1 MRQRLSE
8 LPGGF
13 EPEVNMTAHA
23 HRRPAQLAFLLGGL
37 ALLSACANSGQP
49 TLTSRPAAA
58 TFITE
63 AEIASSHA
71 TTAYQAIEL
80 SHPVFLL
87 SAVDLGPLREREV
100 YLNGMRLGGINE
112 LRGIPASSV
121 REIRFVRAI
130 DAGAS
135 GMVRP
140 GGAIL
145 VFSKAGR

>member
-1 MRQRLSE
+1 MS
-8 LPGGF
+8 
-13 EPEVNMTAHA
+13 AHT
-23 HRRPAQLAFLLGGL
+23 HRRPAQLAFLLGGM
-37 ALLSACANSGQP
+37 ALLTACANSSQP
-49 TLTSRPAAA
+49 TLGPRPAAG

-80 SHPVFLL
+80 SHPAFLL
-87 SAVDLGPLREREV
+87 SKIDLGPLTEREV

-135 GMVRP
+135 GIAGP